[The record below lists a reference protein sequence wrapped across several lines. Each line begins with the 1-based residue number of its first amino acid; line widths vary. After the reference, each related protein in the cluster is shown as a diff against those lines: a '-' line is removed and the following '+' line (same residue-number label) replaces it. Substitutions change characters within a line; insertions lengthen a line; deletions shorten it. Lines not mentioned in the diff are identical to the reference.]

1 MGRSTGIWRLIAPL
15 LAGVFLLLAGV
26 AIGGEV
32 VTKGSKA
39 ATLPSCVAPTE
50 EIRRYHMDYLK
61 HERIAV
67 VHEGVRGNKYS
78 IADCVDC
85 HAGRDG
91 AGKAVPVN
99 AEGQFCQKCHNYAAV
114 DIECFQCHRKVPQ
127 EK

>member
-15 LAGVFLLLAGV
+15 LAGAWLLLAGV
-26 AIGGEV
+26 AVGGEV

-39 ATLPSCVAPTE
+39 AGLSSCVAPTE

-67 VHEGVRGNKYS
+67 VQQGVRGSKYS
-78 IADCVDC
+78 IAECVDC
-85 HAGRDG
+85 HAGRDA

-99 AEGQFCQKCHNYAAV
+99 AEGQFCQNCHNYTAV
-114 DIECFQCHRKVPQ
+114 HIECFQCHRKVPQ